1 MRRIKKALAAF
12 AVVCMLSPCI
22 SMIVHAAS
30 AELRFTDPSTTVG
43 AEVEVTAKLT
53 SSSNLQSL
61 DATLTYDT
69 SMLKFISGDS
79 VSGGDGTLNISGSG
93 SGTTLEYKITFQAL
107 AEGNAKVEVSD
118 ASGTDASGGALQITK
133 GSSSVT
139 IGPGDPSLI
148 QNEDE
153 GTAAPTGDGSQVEVD
168 GVQYKISN
176 DFTDAL
182 IPEGFVRDET
192 TFEGAAC
199 QVITQE
205 ASGESAMYL
214 VPAEGGDGDFFL
226 YNSNDGSFSPFEE
239 IKISQ
244 ESYIVL
250 LRDDGS
256 VKLPKQ
262 YQKTTFTLNGKDFT
276 AWQDTDNAE
285 YYVMYAL
292 NKDGQKGLYQYDTVD
307 KTYQRY
313 LKHSSYDDTADK
325 ASPKGLWGKILQ
337 FIEDFLDILV
347 IVAIAAFLVLVVV
360 LIVIGVK
367 LHHRN
372 LELDD
377 LYDEYGIDLE
387 DDEDIEMIETDEE
400 SENETANQEAT
411 AEDADPEETYLE
423 EEQVA
428 EADIQEK
435 DTFAD
440 EDEFE
445 DDFVGE
451 DDFGDDFDD
460 DDFDDDFGDDFDDD
474 DFDDDDFG
482 DDDFSDTDFGA
493 DRLNDERT
501 ASAKEK
507 KQSYEDFDLD
517 FIDLDD

>member
-118 ASGTDASGGALQITK
+118 ASGTDASGGTLQITK

-139 IGPGDPSLI
+139 IGPGDPTLI

-182 IPEGFVRDET
+182 IPEGFVRGET

-313 LKHSSYDDTADK
+313 LKHSGSDDTADK

-347 IVAIAAFLVLVVV
+347 IVAIAAFLVLVVA

-377 LYDEYGIDLE
+377 LYDEYGIDL
-387 DDEDIEMIETDEE
+387 DEE
-400 SENETANQEAT
+400 EAVP
-411 AEDADPEETYLE
+411 AKGKKAKAVVAKGEPAVREPVQKAKVED
-423 EEQVA
+423 
-428 EADIQEK
+428 
-435 DTFAD
+435 
-440 EDEFE
+440 E
-445 DDFVGE
+445 DDF
-451 DDFGDDFDD
+451 DDFEEFDD
-460 DDFDDDFGDDFDDD
+460 DDFDDFGEEDDFEEEYDEVDYEEDYGYDNDGDESEELIDDLAELLSSQPSKKRGHMEED
-474 DFDDDDFG
+474 DTF
-482 DDDFSDTDFGA
+482 
-493 DRLNDERT
+493 
-501 ASAKEK
+501 KV
-507 KQSYEDFDLD
+507 D
-517 FIDLDD
+517 FIDLD

>member
-61 DATLTYDT
+61 DATLTYDS

-107 AEGNAKVEVSD
+107 AEGTAKVEVSD

-182 IPEGFVRDET
+182 IPEGFVRGET
-192 TFEGAAC
+192 TFEGATC
-199 QVITQE
+199 QVVTQE

-214 VPAEGGDGDFFL
+214 VPVDGGDGDFFL

-239 IKISQ
+239 IEISLDASIISQ
-244 ESYIVL
+244 
-250 LRDDGS
+250 
-256 VKLPKQ
+256 
-262 YQKTTFTLNGKDFT
+262 
-276 AWQDTDNAE
+276 
-285 YYVMYAL
+285 
-292 NKDGQKGLYQYDTVD
+292 
-307 KTYQRY
+307 
-313 LKHSSYDDTADK
+313 
-325 ASPKGLWGKILQ
+325 
-337 FIEDFLDILV
+337 
-347 IVAIAAFLVLVVV
+347 
-360 LIVIGVK
+360 
-367 LHHRN
+367 
-372 LELDD
+372 
-377 LYDEYGIDLE
+377 
-387 DDEDIEMIETDEE
+387 
-400 SENETANQEAT
+400 
-411 AEDADPEETYLE
+411 
-423 EEQVA
+423 
-428 EADIQEK
+428 
-435 DTFAD
+435 
-440 EDEFE
+440 
-445 DDFVGE
+445 
-451 DDFGDDFDD
+451 
-460 DDFDDDFGDDFDDD
+460 
-474 DFDDDDFG
+474 
-482 DDDFSDTDFGA
+482 
-493 DRLNDERT
+493 
-501 ASAKEK
+501 
-507 KQSYEDFDLD
+507 
-517 FIDLDD
+517 